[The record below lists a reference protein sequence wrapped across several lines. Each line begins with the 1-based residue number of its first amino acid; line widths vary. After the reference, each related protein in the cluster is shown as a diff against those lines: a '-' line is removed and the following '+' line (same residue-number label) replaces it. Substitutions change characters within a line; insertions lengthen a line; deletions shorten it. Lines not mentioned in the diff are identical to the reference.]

1 MSIAIGTR
9 TLEDGGCILVRPLVP
24 ADRDELAL
32 RYDELSPES
41 RRRRFVSAPERLSPA
56 LLDHLV
62 DVDGV
67 DRVALVAIDLD
78 DHDEPG
84 VGIARFV
91 RNAARPNEAEV
102 AVTVADAHQR
112 RGIGTV
118 LVNELGAVARR
129 LGITVFTASVMWE
142 NADVVDAL
150 RAAGATVLPDEPG
163 LAAIRIEL
171 PDVDVVDT
179 LWRRVLRLL
188 AHLGVE
194 AGVVAPGLP
203 PEPPAGAADGAP
215 EGRDDAQGSK

>member
-1 MSIAIGTR
+1 MSIATGTR
-9 TLEDGGCILVRPLVP
+9 TLADGGRILVRPLVP

-32 RYDELSPES
+32 RYDELSAES
-41 RRRRFVSAPERLSPA
+41 RRRRFVSAPDHLSPA

-67 DRVALVAIDLD
+67 DRVALVAIDVD
-78 DHDEPG
+78 DDDEPG

-91 RNAARPNEAEV
+91 RNAARPTEAEV

-118 LVNELGAVARR
+118 LVNELAGVARR
-129 LGITVFTASVMWE
+129 HGIMAFTASVMWD

-179 LWRRVLRLL
+179 LWRRVLRLI
-188 AHLGVE
+188 AHRGAD
-194 AGVVAPGLP
+194 AGVVALP
-203 PEPPAGAADGAP
+203 PEPPPADADDTADG
-215 EGRDDAQGSK
+215 RDGAQGSK